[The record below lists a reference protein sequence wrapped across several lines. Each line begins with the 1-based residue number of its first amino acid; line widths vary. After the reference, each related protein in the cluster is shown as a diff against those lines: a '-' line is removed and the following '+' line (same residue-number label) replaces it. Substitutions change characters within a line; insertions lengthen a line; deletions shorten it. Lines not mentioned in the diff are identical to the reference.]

1 MFLGLDSLEFPLL
14 FTNNSNANPM
24 ADKRD
29 TSFSKMCQMMV
40 NEGLEPDNPKA
51 NYIWQ
56 SPTENG
62 RKNGYTP
69 CPPELMKNKE
79 D

>member
-1 MFLGLDSLEFPLL
+1 
-14 FTNNSNANPM
+14 M

-69 CPPELMKNKE
+69 CPPVLMKN
-79 D
+79 

>member
-1 MFLGLDSLEFPLL
+1 
-14 FTNNSNANPM
+14 M

-29 TSFSKMCQMMV
+29 ISFSKMCQMFATT
-40 NEGLEPDNPKA
+40 GLEPEESY

-62 RKNGYTP
+62 KAQGYTP
-69 CPPELMKNKE
+69 CPPELMK
-79 D
+79 

>member
-1 MFLGLDSLEFPLL
+1 
-14 FTNNSNANPM
+14 M

-40 NEGLEPDNPKA
+40 NEGLEPDNPKG

-62 RKNGYTP
+62 RENGYTP